1 MAKLAGQLI
10 SKNTCNSRY
19 CTTQNSISLQ
29 IYRIKLLPEQNIN
42 ISNYDDMVDEIL
54 FLEV

>member
-10 SKNTCNSRY
+10 SKNTCNSRN

-29 IYRIKLLPEQNIN
+29 IYRTKLLPEQNIN